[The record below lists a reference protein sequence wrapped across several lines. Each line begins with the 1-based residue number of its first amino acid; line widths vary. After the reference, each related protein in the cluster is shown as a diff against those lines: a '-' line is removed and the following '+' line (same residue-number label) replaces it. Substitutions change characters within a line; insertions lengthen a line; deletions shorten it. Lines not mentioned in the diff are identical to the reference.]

1 MATSDGEEAGRS
13 LVARAEAAA
22 SSAGRIDVGLLVADS
37 PRRNAAA
44 LEGFAG
50 RIAADAAG
58 ALGAATEA
66 GWRFHASETTHLAD
80 GGARRPAEFLDEAT
94 ERMVDG
100 PYDVV
105 VVVTDV
111 ALRSRRERFV
121 PGLASEVSRVAVIST
136 RRLRRGPR
144 GQPRRPL
151 DDTAVRWNGAT
162 LLCHLLGHVF
172 GTDHRPG
179 SDGVMAP
186 FDFEADRRGVPPV
199 QGAVGTAVDRVAR
212 RDRGADE
219 GRRRGRL
226 GRLWIHLVSA
236 ARHPDQIARG
246 LRQSRAPLLPLSLPK
261 LATAALTPTLVIV
274 FSAEAWDVGVHLGDA
289 TAGLFAVASVLA
301 AAGYLLFAHHLLF
314 PRDPRSALTEHAA
327 LVNVVVSLVLVLAM
341 AGLFALVCTIILLI
355 EVVVFPPNLMANW
368 PSLEDPAIG
377 LADLVRTAAFISTIG
392 VLSGAL
398 AGGIESRT
406 IVQHLTLFR
415 DEP

>member
-1 MATSDGEEAGRS
+1 
-13 LVARAEAAA
+13 
-22 SSAGRIDVGLLVADS
+22 
-37 PRRNAAA
+37 
-44 LEGFAG
+44 
-50 RIAADAAG
+50 
-58 ALGAATEA
+58 
-66 GWRFHASETTHLAD
+66 
-80 GGARRPAEFLDEAT
+80 
-94 ERMVDG
+94 
-100 PYDVV
+100 
-105 VVVTDV
+105 
-111 ALRSRRERFV
+111 
-121 PGLASEVSRVAVIST
+121 
-136 RRLRRGPR
+136 
-144 GQPRRPL
+144 
-151 DDTAVRWNGAT
+151 
-162 LLCHLLGHVF
+162 
-172 GTDHRPG
+172 
-179 SDGVMAP
+179 
-186 FDFEADRRGVPPV
+186 
-199 QGAVGTAVDRVAR
+199 
-212 RDRGADE
+212 
-219 GRRRGRL
+219 
-226 GRLWIHLVSA
+226 
-236 ARHPDQIARG
+236 
-246 LRQSRAPLLPLSLPK
+246 LLPLSLPK

>member
-1 MATSDGEEAGRS
+1 MSTSDGDEVRPS
-13 LVARAEAAA
+13 VVATAEAAA
-22 SSAGRIDVGLLVADS
+22 ASAGRVDVGLLVADS
-37 PRRNAAA
+37 PRGDAAA

-50 RIAADAAG
+50 RIAGDAAG
-58 ALGAATEA
+58 ALGAATET
-66 GWRFHASETTHLAD
+66 GWRFHASEATHLAD
-80 GGARRPAEFLDEAT
+80 GRPRRPAEFLDEAT

-144 GQPRRPL
+144 TQPRRPL
-151 DDTAVRWNGAT
+151 DDAAVRWNGAT

-172 GTDHRPG
+172 GADHRPG
-179 SDGVMAP
+179 SDGVMVP
-186 FDFEADRRGVPPV
+186 FDFEPDRRALPPV
-199 QGAVGTAVDRVAR
+199 EAAVGAALDRVAN
-212 RDRGADE
+212 RDRTAD
-219 GRRRGRL
+219 RQRPGRL

-236 ARHPDQIARG
+236 ARHPGQIVRG

-274 FSAEAWDVGVHLGDA
+274 FSAEAWDVGVHLDDV

-301 AAGYLLFAHHLLF
+301 AAGYLLFAHRLLF
-314 PRDPRSALTEHAA
+314 PRDPGSALTEHAA